1 MLEIDGAELSAHP
14 DLLRQMFEMIVG
26 HVERHQARQLAYR
39 GWQISG
45 TKFLFVF
52 TKTIKK
58 IT

>member
-45 TKFLFVF
+45 
-52 TKTIKK
+52 KK
-58 IT
+58 CIPYY

>member
-1 MLEIDGAELSAHP
+1 VLEIDGAELSAHP

-45 TKFLFVF
+45 EKNYSLLLKQF
-52 TKTIKK
+52 
-58 IT
+58 